1 MDALVSH
8 SCLIVD
14 LSDGGTS
21 YQSTMALSK
30 MWEATSTFFTA
41 IDENPELETS
51 TLPSMDVA
59 EGAGSI
65 HEVVGY
71 ASYKDGDTKFVETRF
86 KRGEKA
92 VMMPAEV
99 ETILGADSIQSIA
112 ESFDAMVGVGKDVVR
127 IATAAS
133 SMEVDAFVERNKSS
147 SSNQPSGYMEEDEKM
162 PFISGLSLEDA
173 VTTGLV
179 EGIEEI
185 NDEDNWDYEPSE
197 NELTLASIRASE
209 AAIRLADELIDDS
222 NPLKAASIEALES
235 TAVGEGSV
243 SMSPHRL
250 CRYSNTQQKEEVM
263 DEVFGAHTDTTF
275 VTLIPAASVSG
286 LEVYDEDAAVWFRPE
301 LMARKHWEAE
311 RRERGEDPSA
321 LTETIQIAAGDDE
334 TEEVVIP
341 WHARYLIVMPGELL
355 QLTSRNEIPA
365 AVHRVVAAREGQSR
379 LSAPVLLRA
388 RTGIKMNVERY
399 FGNLDVA
406 GPLLMEC
413 QGIPMEDL
421 HDAMQPSS
429 MQKQ

>member
-1 MDALVSH
+1 
-8 SCLIVD
+8 
-14 LSDGGTS
+14 
-21 YQSTMALSK
+21 

-51 TLPSMDVA
+51 TLPSIYVA

-65 HEVVGY
+65 HEVFGF

-92 VMMPAEV
+92 VMMPTEV

-133 SMEVDAFVERNKSS
+133 SMEVDAFVERKKSS
-147 SSNQPSGYMEEDEKM
+147 SSNQPSGYTEEDEEM
-162 PFISGLSLEDA
+162 PF
-173 VTTGLV
+173 
-179 EGIEEI
+179 
-185 NDEDNWDYEPSE
+185 
-197 NELTLASIRASE
+197 IRASE

-250 CRYSNTQQKEEVM
+250 CRYSNTQQKEEIM
-263 DEVFGAHTDTTF
+263 EAVFGAHTDTTF